1 MTDDPVIDRSEAQ
14 KAARVEQLRAELA
27 ELGYDL
33 VRKENWNSFGKPS
46 GGGTMRLVDLDP
58 RWLIQNGRRVGFTF
72 FSPVQ
77 SQGMGKSRWRQSCF
91 IEPTSSDVQFDL
103 LGDEPVQHCNPACA
117 WKIEGG
123 IENASFETMTV
134 TPSIDGSAGG
144 LWHGF
149 ITNGEI
155 R

>member
-1 MTDDPVIDRSEAQ
+1 M
-14 KAARVEQLRAELA
+14 KLVE
-27 ELGYDL
+27 
-33 VRKENWNSFGKPS
+33 
-46 GGGTMRLVDLDP
+46 LDP
-58 RWLIQNGRRVGFTF
+58 RWIEKDNKRVGFTF

-77 SQGMGKSRWRQSCF
+77 REGMGKSRWRQSCF
-91 IEPTSSDVQFDL
+91 SELTSSDEQFEL
-103 LGDEPVQHCNPACA
+103 LGDKPVQHCNPACA

-123 IENASFETMTV
+123 IENAEFETMTV

-144 LWHGF
+144 LWHGH